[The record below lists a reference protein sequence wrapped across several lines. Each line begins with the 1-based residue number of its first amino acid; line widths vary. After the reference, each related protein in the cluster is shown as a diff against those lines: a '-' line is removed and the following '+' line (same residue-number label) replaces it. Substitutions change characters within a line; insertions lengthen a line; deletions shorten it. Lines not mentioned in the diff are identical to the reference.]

1 MIDFRVLGPLEV
13 VDNGREIALGGSKPR
28 ALLALFLLR
37 ANETLTADR
46 LIDALWGEHP
56 PATATK
62 AVQVHISRLRKALVA
77 GAVGGSRDVLV
88 TRGLGYELRLDPERL
103 DVHRFER
110 LLGEGRRELAA
121 GRPEHAAVALEQ
133 ALSLWR
139 GAPLADFAYD
149 AFAQSEIARFEE
161 LHIAARE
168 QLVDAKLAL
177 GRHSEVLT
185 ELESLITEHPY
196 REGLHAQLMLA
207 LYRCDRQADA
217 LQAYQNA
224 RKTLVEELGIEPG
237 RRLRELERAILA
249 QDAALAITEPPGPRE
264 MDVPPSRAWL
274 ASPASTRR
282 RRRSCDSSPL
292 SVAYW
297 YSTTSSTSCPQ
308 LLWSATALRSNQT
321 LPYQ

>member
-1 MIDFRVLGPLEV
+1 MIDFRILGPLEV
-13 VDNGREIALGGSKPR
+13 LDNGREIALGGSKQR

-37 ANETLTADR
+37 ANETLTADW

-56 PATATK
+56 PARATK
-62 AVQVHISRLRKALVA
+62 TVQVHISRLRKALVA
-77 GAVGGSRDVLV
+77 GAAGGSRDVLV
-88 TRGLGYELRLDPERL
+88 TRGLGYELQLDPERL
-103 DVHRFER
+103 DAHRFER
-110 LLGEGRRELAA
+110 LLAEGRRELA
-121 GRPEHAAVALEQ
+121 GRPQHAVVALEQ

-139 GAPLADFAYD
+139 GAALADFAYES
-149 AFAQSEIARFEE
+149 FAQSEIARFED

-177 GRHSEVLT
+177 GRQAEVLT
-185 ELESLITEHPY
+185 ELEALIAELPY

-224 RKTLVEELGIEPG
+224 RRTLVEELGIEPG

-249 QDAALAITEPPGPRE
+249 QESALAMPEPARARELDAAPDGAWSVPSASAPRQ
-264 MDVPPSRAWL
+264 
-274 ASPASTRR
+274 
-282 RRRSCDSSPL
+282 RRSRDSSQR

-297 YSTTSSTSCPQ
+297 CSTTSTTSSSQ
-308 LLWSATALRSNQT
+308 LLWSATALRADQT
-321 LPYQ
+321 LPNQ